1 MPDSWMPAD
10 GDGLHALDETQ
21 QHRRGDGYGVV
32 DPGGGACE
40 VTVNSGVLAQ
50 SDTLTVASGDVLVS
64 GTTFSLATQTLSL
77 DSASETNPRRDV
89 VYVDTSGVVQVAKGT
104 PEAVDPSGQS
114 LTRFEFYRP
123 APPDLAST
131 DGAVLAEVWIPTG
144 ASSIQSADVRDRR
157 LRALGPHSLD
167 EDIATQSELNAHAGN
182 AGVHHAKDHD
192 HTEAGI
198 SAVPTG
204 GLVDDTVTVAG
215 NAVALGGS
223 TAIAHGD
230 LSTAPTNAH
239 HSEDHDH
246 TTASVSA
253 VPNAGLVD
261 DTVTVAG
268 NAVALGGSTAIT
280 HGDLSGIGT
289 DDHHAQDHDHTTASV
304 SPVPNAGLVNDT
316 VTVTAGNGL
325 KNGGGVSLGGSVTV
339 DIEPADFA
347 GQGVSDDGTDTL
359 TLALGAGVAFD
370 GSDQLQVDAGNG
382 LELSSGAVRINPA
395 GVSGAGLKEI
405 SATTMGVEPAD
416 FAGAFLSDDGS
427 DNLQVDTGATI
438 ENDGSGNARVRE
450 RFNYDPGVTQLEAG
464 QTNTELNRVVL
475 QSGET
480 LTIERVELRGQGGG
494 SSASVDIDVFDA
506 SASNQIASQT
516 LGGTTKNPGSSG
528 TGNTVTI
535 RYSNSSGSQSD
546 AAPRVI
552 GYIEGA

>member
-1 MPDSWMPAD
+1 MPDSWMPTD

-32 DPGGGACE
+32 DPGSGACE

-77 DSASETNPRRDV
+77 NSASETNPRRDV
-89 VYVDTSGVVQVAKGT
+89 VYVDTSGAVQVAKGT

-204 GLVDDTVTVAG
+204 
-215 NAVALGGS
+215 
-223 TAIAHGD
+223 
-230 LSTAPTNAH
+230 
-239 HSEDHDH
+239 
-246 TTASVSA
+246 
-253 VPNAGLVD
+253 GLVD